1 MLYFLFESSLGYAL
15 FKVNAWDK
23 VATSTDKLQKDIQDY
38 QSFKKIASL
47 EANYLFQGHGVA
59 YESLNQLKNG
69 ELPEDLADFLRTN
82 LPSAKKTAFQ
92 LASQDKVLATKIN
105 EQLKVKCVSGEAYNE
120 IFRGIRA
127 HLSAFLSGEDGELI
141 RAHYQG

>member
-23 VATSTDKLQKDIQDY
+23 VATTTDKLQKDIQDF

-59 YESLNQLKNG
+59 YETLNLIKNG
-69 ELPEDLADFLRTN
+69 ELPEELADFLRTN

-92 LASQDKVLATKIN
+92 LATQDKVLATKIN
-105 EQLKVKCVSGEAYNE
+105 EILKVKCVSGEAYNE

-127 HLSAFLSGEDGELI
+127 HLSAFLSGEDG
-141 RAHYQG
+141 